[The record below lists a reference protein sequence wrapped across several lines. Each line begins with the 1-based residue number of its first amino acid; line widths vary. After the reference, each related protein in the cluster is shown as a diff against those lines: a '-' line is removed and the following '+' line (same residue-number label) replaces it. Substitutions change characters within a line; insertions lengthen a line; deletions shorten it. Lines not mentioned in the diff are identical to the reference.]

1 MKKGLLLGLV
11 AVSLIAGFLASR
23 AIAGAGTMSDIWAI
37 GTYGLNELRID
48 RYGGI
53 QQTDNS
59 SATNALVDTAVTGT
73 LSASG
78 VTTLTGG
85 ANLSGYIGIYAR
97 TSAQI
102 KATTP
107 TVVGQMAFD
116 TTLMKPVFASGTA
129 TSFDWVLSSGGRATN
144 Y

>member
-1 MKKGLLLGLV
+1 MKLKVKNIAVFLALFLAVTVGVKKSWTSLGD
-11 AVSLIAGFLASR
+11 LIATGDSTNMFR
-23 AIAGAGTMSDIWAI
+23 VDQ
-37 GTYGLNELRID
+37 
-48 RYGGI
+48 YGGI
-53 QQTDNS
+53 VQTDHA
-59 SATNALVDTAVTGT
+59 SAANTLVDTAVTGT
-73 LSASG
+73 LSATG
-78 VTTLTGG
+78 VTSLTGG
-85 ANLSGYIGIYAR
+85 ANLSGYLGIYAR

-116 TTLMKPVFASGTA
+116 TTLMKPVFATGTA